1 MKIGLYSNLT
11 RDPGAQYTKT
21 VYNILKERNV
31 AIKISDGLNGIDFG
45 VPNNIYYDN
54 NELARES
61 DVVIVLGGDG
71 TILGIAKECATY
83 RKPIFAVNM
92 GHKGFLSEV
101 NKEDLEQD
109 FNDLFNGNF
118 ILDKR
123 KFLKV
128 KIDGTDKEYY
138 ALNEIVV
145 AQSLCSRIMKAE
157 ITVNG
162 TLVDKYSS
170 DGIIVSTPTGSTA
183 YSLSAGGPIVAPDV
197 SCFIISP
204 ICAHSLHS
212 RPLIVSNSST
222 INVKILSADPGANVN
237 VDGQNILTIKN
248 GMSVNISDSDLSVDF
263 IRRPSFNFYEKLLE
277 KMRYWSSIE
286 V

>member
-21 VYNILKERNV
+21 VYNILQERNV

-45 VPNNIYYDN
+45 VPNNTYYDN